1 MFIYTGCEDKNE
13 VVDNKEAVGDLLS
26 NLTEDKNGFTV
37 IVPKDYSE
45 TEEYAASE
53 ICKYFYDVTGTK
65 ITWTPD
71 TGYRLSNEDTYI
83 SIGYTQLYIDG
94 LRKHGLV
101 DLSKE
106 TLNEDGFNIFSI
118 GFNVFISSYNDRG
131 ILYGAYQ
138 FIEETLG
145 VKFVSQDYTYIPKKD
160 KVLLYE
166 YDKTYVPIFP
176 QRAYLNYAVFYNDY
190 DYVAHMR
197 YNTDY
202 CIMPSYLGGSTKWV
216 QLGNPAHTFPTIVNI
231 SSYMDSDGNVLD
243 EYIDCFGHEV
253 VNGKKV
259 IEYDISNNW
268 DLCYTSGVNEDG
280 TLSDDEYSAAKLVI
294 QNIEKLLEKD
304 TDSEFI
310 MLGQADRSHGCPCER
325 CLAAR
330 NKYLDS
336 GLMIRFVNLVSREI
350 QKWLNENQNGRVLKY
365 TLFAYQYDEFAPIDE
380 KGDPLDSTVVPD
392 DNIYIKYAPIK
403 SIRYYS
409 LNDDRQNDDTRGIF
423 YKWKNIC
430 NHFMAWTYHTDF
442 GEYFWYYPTIQVFPD
457 MLSQMKEMN
466 LEYEFAQGNY
476 QEPTC
481 YQQWLD
487 SYVFSKL
494 CWNIDTNVRD
504 LRNEFLYYYFGEE
517 AYEDMVKFH
526 DEIDAH
532 YAYLSATGANL
543 ITGGKAFTSLNWPI
557 NLINRWVSYYEDALE
572 ITQSSTKYTQ
582 EEKDVYYSHIEM
594 SSLSIKYMR
603 VYNGKFYEEY
613 SEDDVKSLA
622 LEWVDLAEKYGTKIT
637 AENTAKSI
645 DYFKKNYGVD

>member
-1 MFIYTGCEDKNE
+1 
-13 VVDNKEAVGDLLS
+13 
-26 NLTEDKNGFTV
+26 
-37 IVPKDYSE
+37 
-45 TEEYAASE
+45 
-53 ICKYFYDVTGTK
+53 
-65 ITWTPD
+65 
-71 TGYRLSNEDTYI
+71 
-83 SIGYTQLYIDG
+83 
-94 LRKHGLV
+94 
-101 DLSKE
+101 
-106 TLNEDGFNIFSI
+106 
-118 GFNVFISSYNDRG
+118 
-131 ILYGAYQ
+131 
-138 FIEETLG
+138 
-145 VKFVSQDYTYIPKKD
+145 
-160 KVLLYE
+160 
-166 YDKTYVPIFP
+166 
-176 QRAYLNYAVFYNDY
+176 
-190 DYVAHMR
+190 
-197 YNTDY
+197 
-202 CIMPSYLGGSTKWV
+202 
-216 QLGNPAHTFPTIVNI
+216 
-231 SSYMDSDGNVLD
+231 
-243 EYIDCFGHEV
+243 
-253 VNGKKV
+253 
-259 IEYDISNNW
+259 
-268 DLCYTSGVNEDG
+268 
-280 TLSDDEYSAAKLVI
+280 
-294 QNIEKLLEKD
+294 
-304 TDSEFI
+304 
-310 MLGQADRSHGCPCER
+310 
-325 CLAAR
+325 
-330 NKYLDS
+330 
-336 GLMIRFVNLVSREI
+336 
-350 QKWLNENQNGRVLKY
+350 
-365 TLFAYQYDEFAPIDE
+365 
-380 KGDPLDSTVVPD
+380 
-392 DNIYIKYAPIK
+392 
-403 SIRYYS
+403 
-409 LNDDRQNDDTRGIF
+409 
-423 YKWKNIC
+423 
-430 NHFMAWTYHTDF
+430 MAWTYHTDF